1 MSNLKDFGSKI
12 KARRIELNMTQEEL
26 AKLAGYTSR
35 SSINKIELGLVDL
48 PQSKISQIAKALK
61 VSPTFLVGW
70 GKTNDN
76 INNTTSNAIEDYLPI
91 ADLQNNFVV
100 SIGRGGKRTIY
111 KISDEDATI
120 VDAFLNKF
128 KKD

>member
-1 MSNLKDFGSKI
+1 MSNLKDFGTKI
-12 KARRIELNMTQEEL
+12 KTRRIELNMTQDEL
-26 AKLAGYTSR
+26 AKAAGYTSR

-70 GKTNDN
+70 GEN
-76 INNTTSNAIEDYLPI
+76 INNNINKEDCLIEDYLPI
-91 ADLQNNFVV
+91 ANMQDNLIV

-111 KISDEDATI
+111 KISDNDAAI